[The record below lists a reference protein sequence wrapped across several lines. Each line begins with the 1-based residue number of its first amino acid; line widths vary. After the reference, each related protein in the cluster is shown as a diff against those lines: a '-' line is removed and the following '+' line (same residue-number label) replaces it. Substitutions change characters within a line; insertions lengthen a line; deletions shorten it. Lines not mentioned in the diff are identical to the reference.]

1 MWVVSEPLSWG
12 FPSSGEGYEVADRYL
27 SVAKTGVHE
36 IEIRRSRF
44 LCALAPV
51 ETEEAAREVIAGRR
65 RADPAARHHCH
76 AFVLG
81 PDGRTQRSSDDG
93 EPAGTAGTPMLE
105 VLRRRGLT
113 NTVAVVT
120 RYFGGIL
127 LGAGGLIRAYSQAVA
142 EAADTFGVVESRRLE
157 IFEVSVD
164 YGRAGRLESD
174 LRASKYPVQ
183 GARYNERATF
193 EVGVPVAGSAEFG
206 SWLADSTGGAAV
218 MERIGEHWVR

>member
-1 MWVVSEPLSWG
+1 VT
-12 FPSSGEGYEVADRYL
+12 DRYI

-44 LCALAPV
+44 LCALAPA
-51 ETEEAAREVIAGRR
+51 ETEEAARELIAERR

-105 VLRRRGLT
+105 VLRRRELT

-120 RYFGGIL
+120 RYFGGVL

-142 EAADTFGVVESRRLE
+142 EAVDVVGVLESRRLE
-157 IFEVSVD
+157 VFEVSVD

-174 LRASKYPVQ
+174 LRLSEYPVQ
-183 GARYNERATF
+183 GTRYEESATF
-193 EVGVPVAGSAEFG
+193 EVGVPVAGVAEFV
-206 SWLADSTGGAAV
+206 SWLADLTGGAAV
-218 MERIGEHWVR
+218 SERIGERWVR

>member
-1 MWVVSEPLSWG
+1 VT
-12 FPSSGEGYEVADRYL
+12 DRYL

-44 LCALAPV
+44 LCALAPA
-51 ETEEAAREVIAGRR
+51 ETEEAARELIAERR

-105 VLRRRGLT
+105 VLRRRELT

-120 RYFGGIL
+120 RYFGGVL

-142 EAADTFGVVESRRLE
+142 EAVDVVGVLESRRLE
-157 IFEVSVD
+157 VFEVSVD

-174 LRASKYPVQ
+174 LRLSEYPVQ
-183 GARYNERATF
+183 GTRYEESATF
-193 EVGVPVAGSAEFG
+193 EVGVPVAGVAEFV
-206 SWLADSTGGAAV
+206 SWLADLTGGAAV
-218 MERIGEHWVR
+218 SERIGERWVR

>member
-1 MWVVSEPLSWG
+1 MT
-12 FPSSGEGYEVADRYL
+12 DRYI

-44 LCALAPV
+44 LCALAPA
-51 ETEEAAREVIAGRR
+51 ETEEAARELIAERR

-105 VLRRRGLT
+105 VLRRRELT

-120 RYFGGIL
+120 RYFGGVL

-142 EAADTFGVVESRRLE
+142 EAVDVVGVLESRRLE
-157 IFEVSVD
+157 VFEVSVD

-174 LRASKYPVQ
+174 LRLSEYPVQ
-183 GARYNERATF
+183 GTRYEESATF
-193 EVGVPVAGSAEFG
+193 EVGVPVAGVAEFV
-206 SWLADSTGGAAV
+206 SWLADLTGGAAV
-218 MERIGEHWVR
+218 SERIGERWVR